1 VDADIANTLIEQG
14 ILGLWCLFMIFL
26 YHQGNKRA
34 ERLEEKRDADRK
46 DADERLDGIISKVD
60 VVITRLDVLIDKFEE
75 KAQEDKMRQ
84 YVREAARS
92 RVKTDTKVG

>member
-1 VDADIANTLIEQG
+1 MDADIANTLIEQG

-34 ERLEEKRDADRK
+34 EKLEEKRDADRK

>member
-34 ERLEEKRDADRK
+34 EKLEEKRDADRK
-46 DADERLDGIISKVD
+46 DADERLDELISKMD
-60 VVITRLDVLIDKFEE
+60 VVISRLDALTDKFEE

-84 YVREAARS
+84 YVREAARG
-92 RVKTDTKVG
+92 RVKTETKIG

>member
-1 VDADIANTLIEQG
+1 MDADIANTLIEQG